1 MDRKRKIGLTLAT
14 LSIAIGAGHLVQQS
28 ADRDVRAAA
37 AAPTAIVPLSARA
50 QPEAAPAAAPVTVA
64 TAAPRRAR
72 PEPAAASPASAATAA
87 PPQAAP
93 AGAPSPA
100 APAPAAAPDLAAADP
115 APPATVPAAVAA
127 AVPAALPSTPP
138 APVPAP
144 QAAAPADT
152 CAPALSAVAT
162 PGAVLSL
169 ALVAPC
175 DGGARVVLRH
185 GGLAVTGRLS
195 GAGTLFTTL
204 PGMEP
209 AGEVT
214 VLFPDGTRATAAA
227 ALDME
232 GIRRLAVQWQA
243 EDAFALQVY
252 ENGAAFGAPGH
263 VSAASPSGAGSLA
276 VLGEA
281 AVDLP
286 LLAQVYT
293 FPADATPVNVTVEA
307 AVTAA
312 TCNRDLLGEV
322 VETAAGAVTSAE
334 ITLAMPD
341 CSGVGDFLVLNNL
354 AGQTTLAAAD

>member
-50 QPEAAPAAAPVTVA
+50 QPEAAPAAAPVIVA
-64 TAAPRRAR
+64 TAAPRRAP
-72 PEPAAASPASAATAA
+72 PEPAAPSPASAATAA
-87 PPQAAP
+87 LPQGAP
-93 AGAPSPA
+93 AGAPAPA
-100 APAPAAAPDLAAADP
+100 AAAPAAAPDLAAADP
-115 APPATVPAAVAA
+115 VPPATVPAAVAA
-127 AVPAALPSTPP
+127 AEPAALPATPP
-138 APVPAP
+138 APAP
-144 QAAAPADT
+144 QAAAPAET

-322 VETAAGAVTSAE
+322 VETAAGTVSSAE

-341 CSGVGDFLVLNNL
+341 CGGVGDFLVLNNL

>member
-37 AAPTAIVPLSARA
+37 VTPTAIVPLSARA
-50 QPEAAPAAAPVTVA
+50 QPEAAPAAAPVIVA
-64 TAAPRRAR
+64 TAAPRRAP
-72 PEPAAASPASAATAA
+72 PEPAAPSPAEAAAGAVAPPPASVAAAA

-93 AGAPSPA
+93 APAAA
-100 APAPAAAPDLAAADP
+100 APAATPDLAAADP
-115 APPATVPAAVAA
+115 VPPAT
-127 AVPAALPSTPP
+127 LP

-144 QAAAPADT
+144 APAPQAAESADT

-195 GAGTLFTTL
+195 EAGTLFTTL

-214 VLFPDGTRATAAA
+214 ALFPDGTRATAAA
-227 ALDME
+227 ALEMD

-243 EDAFALQVY
+243 RDAFALQVY
-252 ENGAAFGAPGH
+252 EDGAAFGAPGH
-263 VSAASPSGAGSLA
+263 VSAASPAGAGSLA
-276 VLGEA
+276 VLGDA

-322 VETAAGAVTSAE
+322 VETAAGTVTSAE